1 MHPQENSADV
11 RALLPPCR
19 HFFRFW
25 GNDAIREKN
34 PHVGLISG
42 IHAFAPLWGRQA
54 SHPASRRAQKNRAE
68 ARTHLETE
76 VYLKDRKMS
85 IRISDAD
92 LQQIHDR
99 ASQAGMTLTEYVTAC
114 CLGKRIIVVEGL
126 EEVIRQQK
134 GIGRNLNQLTT
145 LANMGKIRTVSLREL
160 SEQYAQVS
168 SLLADL
174 LRKGRWK

>member
-1 MHPQENSADV
+1 M
-11 RALLPPCR
+11 
-19 HFFRFW
+19 
-25 GNDAIREKN
+25 
-34 PHVGLISG
+34 
-42 IHAFAPLWGRQA
+42 
-54 SHPASRRAQKNRAE
+54 
-68 ARTHLETE
+68 
-76 VYLKDRKMS
+76 KDRKMS

-99 ASQAGMTLTEYVTAC
+99 ASQAGMTLPEYVTAC
-114 CLGKRIIVVEGL
+114 SLGERVVVVEGL

-145 LANMGKIRTVSLREL
+145 LANMGKIRTVRLREL

>member
-19 HFFRFW
+19 HFFLFW
-25 GNDAIREKN
+25 GNYAIRAKN
-34 PHVGLISG
+34 PHVGLITG
-42 IHAFAPLWGRQA
+42 IHAFAPFWGRQA

-68 ARTHLETE
+68 AQTHLETE

-168 SLLADL
+168 SLLTDL